1 MDESIDAARP
11 VWGPGGSVER
21 HRFCSLRAIFGT
33 LLGYGSVLR
42 QHRGETVEG
51 GSEEARKQRAAGE
64 TCARA
69 KGGPDS
75 VADSRDDTDKVKR
88 ENIAACLAG
97 SRQVCF
103 VPTSY
108 LC

>member
-42 QHRGETVEG
+42 QHRGETDNRGRVRGSTEAEG
-51 GSEEARKQRAAGE
+51 GRRNLRASKGRARQRRRLEG
-64 TCARA
+64 
-69 KGGPDS
+69 
-75 VADSRDDTDKVKR
+75 
-88 ENIAACLAG
+88 
-97 SRQVCF
+97 
-103 VPTSY
+103 
-108 LC
+108 